1 MENTKS
7 AKSAKKVALSE
18 VIDVQSCIIGKLIWK
33 SKRTG
38 YKIVWNEYGEK
49 NPMTV
54 EDLLDMRNGD
64 RRFFERNWVILDGD
78 RAQDIMDYLQISKYY
93 TVMSD
98 LDKIDDIF
106 THNPEEIAA
115 IIEKFGDGMKE
126 TIARRAAVL
135 ISDGKIDSLKVT
147 SAVGTA
153 TGFDLN
159 AE

>member
-78 RAQDIMDYLQISKYY
+78 RA
-93 TVMSD
+93 
-98 LDKIDDIF
+98 
-106 THNPEEIAA
+106 P
-115 IIEKFGDGMKE
+115 
-126 TIARRAAVL
+126 RAL
-135 ISDGKIDSLKVT
+135 SQPG
-147 SAVGTA
+147 
-153 TGFDLN
+153 
-159 AE
+159 